1 MLLVTVLWV
10 SLAAAGETKR
20 LRETLTCELMDVTF
34 DSTQTFAVRA
44 LFDDSTKAAPSEEVW
59 YAL

>member
-1 MLLVTVLWV
+1 MVTVLWV

-34 DSTQTFAVRA
+34 DST
-44 LFDDSTKAAPSEEVW
+44 
-59 YAL
+59 